1 MSLLRESL
9 TKQLAQKVQGRGLVI
24 WEDAE
29 GEYAEVAHSMALEG
43 VRFEAFE
50 GSWYELRQRIEGA
63 VAAERPPEMVVYT
76 PAAPEEDPLAEVRAA
91 SITFKRRLSTLAR
104 QALDGR
110 LPPPRIAQISNN
122 ARTFAEAEVAAEGV
136 GQLDVRLAGALGS
149 HDPIAMMVSV
159 LSGSVD
165 ERLTEAEA
173 WGAVASLAM
182 DTVGADISGCGD
194 EVRLELF
201 QHLLLTDV
209 ACAAE
214 GAASN
219 LLAESWTAASAAQ
232 QLCAR
237 EVLERLRS
245 SPNGLDAYRDL
256 ARKVDDRLD
265 LASTLGW
272 SPGLDAITGTP
283 GIEEVLFSH
292 CVQVLQ
298 ANSHQD
304 ALSLAERRLDQSP
317 WASDLPPVWGSK
329 WRAVQAIAL
338 LHRELEKAK
347 PPKSVSPG
355 QMLAWYIEHGWPV
368 DRAHRRLELARTELG
383 VFGKLEDSLAAART
397 AYDHWLDDLLDRFTL
412 ALTDHDLEIDGLVR
426 QGEVH
431 ERYVEPGRGRTAY
444 VWVDAL
450 RYELGVE
457 LAEALEQVAES
468 VEFHA
473 AVAAVPTITSVGMA
487 NLLPE
492 AASSLKLGLDGDQ
505 IQVSV
510 GGKNVSTVAD
520 RHGLLRARHGAVAN
534 LDLNEASQK
543 GERALGNAIGD
554 SDLVLI
560 RSQEVDAAGESGLLS
575 VAWTHFQSVINLLAS
590 VVARLAQCGVD
601 RVVISADHGFIALSQ
616 DLDTHRLVDAPD
628 GAIGTTK
635 RRVFIGR
642 GGVPNEATIR
652 VPLASCGITSDLDL
666 VVPRGLAVF
675 RAGGSKQFFHGGL
688 SPQELVVP
696 VIVVEL
702 AQAPQPQKL
711 NVDISIAGGR
721 ITTGVFAARL
731 AFEGDL
737 FSNEVVVRVVAGAS
751 GGLLVARVVSGD
763 GYNPDTGSVTVS
775 AGQPSIL
782 TFQITENLS
791 EDTKVGLQVL
801 DARTGRK
808 LASSTAPVSSPIV
821 VEDDLD

>member
-1 MSLLRESL
+1 MSVLRELL
-9 TKQLAQKVQGRGLVI
+9 TKQLAKKVESHGLVT

-29 GEYAEVAHSMALEG
+29 GEYAEVAPSITLDG
-43 VRFEAFE
+43 VRFERFD
-50 GSWYELRQRIEGA
+50 GSWYELRQRLKSAI
-63 VAAERPPEMVVYT
+63 AAERPPQMVVYI
-76 PAAPEEDPLAEVRAA
+76 PVAPEDDPLAEVRAA
-91 SITFKRRLSTLAR
+91 SGKFNRRLSTLVKK
-104 QALDGR
+104 ALHGR
-110 LPPPRIAQISNN
+110 LPPARIAQIASD
-122 ARTFAEAEVAAEGV
+122 ARTIAEAEAAAEDV
-136 GQLDVRLAGALGS
+136 GQFDVRLAGALGS
-149 HDPIAMMVSV
+149 HDPIAMLVRV
-159 LSGSVD
+159 LTGSVD
-165 ERLTEAEA
+165 EKLTAAEA
-173 WGAVASLAM
+173 WDSVTSLVM
-182 DTVGADISGCGD
+182 ETVGAEVAGSGD
-194 EVRLELF
+194 EIRIDLF
-201 QHLLLTDV
+201 QHLLLTEV
-209 ACAAE
+209 ACAVE
-214 GAASN
+214 GSLPDVLSASW
-219 LLAESWTAASAAQ
+219 AAASATQ
-232 QLCAR
+232 QKCAS
-237 EVLERLRS
+237 EVLERLRV
-245 SPNGLDAYRDL
+245 SPNGLNVYQDL
-256 ARKVDDRLD
+256 AREVDDRLD
-265 LASTLGW
+265 LASTLDW
-272 SPGLDAITGTP
+272 CPGLDAVAGTP
-283 GIEEVLFSH
+283 GIEGVLFARGIEA
-292 CVQVLQ
+292 LQ
-298 ANSHQD
+298 EGNHQD
-304 ALSLAERRLDQSP
+304 ALSLAKHRLGRSP
-317 WASDLPPVWGSK
+317 WASDLPPGWGSK
-329 WRAVQAIAL
+329 WRAVQAIAR
-338 LHRELEKAK
+338 LHLELKESE
-347 PPKSVSPG
+347 PPKPVSPG
-355 QMLAWYIEHGWPV
+355 QMLAWYVERGWPV

-383 VFGKLEDSLAAART
+383 VFGKLEESLAAART

-412 ALTDHDLEIDGLVR
+412 AMTDHDLDFDGLVR

-431 ERYVEPGRGRTAY
+431 ERYVESGRGRTAY

-457 LAEALEQVAES
+457 LAEALEPVAES

-510 GGKNVSTVAD
+510 GGNNVSTVAD
-520 RHGLLRARHGAVAN
+520 RHDLLRARHGAVAN
-534 LDLNEASQK
+534 LDLNDASQK
-543 GERALGNAIGD
+543 GEKALGNAIGD

-628 GAIGTTK
+628 GATGTTK

-791 EDTKVGLQVL
+791 EDTKVDLQVL